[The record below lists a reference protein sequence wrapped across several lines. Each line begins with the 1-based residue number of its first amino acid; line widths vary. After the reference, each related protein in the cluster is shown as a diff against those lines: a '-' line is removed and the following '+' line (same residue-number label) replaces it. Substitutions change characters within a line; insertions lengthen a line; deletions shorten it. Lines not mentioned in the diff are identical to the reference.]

1 MPNLPQIV
9 QNQKEHSSVDLKD
22 SSVFSQQVNTAVV
35 HQVIKAIEANGRAQS
50 SKKGFD
56 NRLPYKKNRGEVV
69 GSTRKIRA
77 QKGSGRARVSTT
89 KSPLFVGGGQTFAS
103 CKPNYF
109 QKINKKMFRLAVRS
123 VFANL
128 ASTDR
133 LVVGEIQLAE
143 PKTKVAQQWFNAHG
157 LDETNCLIIL
167 ESFDEQVFL
176 ATRNLPRVNVIT
188 VDEIDPRR
196 LLLHKKV
203 LVHPAALTKIEEMY
217 S

>member
-1 MPNLPQIV
+1 MANLPQIV
-9 QNQKEHSSVDLKD
+9 QNQKEHSTIDLKD
-22 SSVFSQQVNTAVV
+22 SSIFTQEVNTAVV
-35 HQVIKAIEANGRAQS
+35 HQVIKAIEANVRAQS

-69 GSTRKIRA
+69 GRTRKIRA

-89 KSPLFVGGGQTFAS
+89 KSPIFVGGGQTFAS

-109 QKINKKMFRLAVRS
+109 QKINKKMFRLAIRS
-123 VFANL
+123 VFASL
-128 ASTDR
+128 ANNDR
-133 LVVGEIQLAE
+133 LIIGQIELTE
-143 PKTKVAQQWFNAHG
+143 PKTKLAQKWFNSHG
-157 LDETNCLIIL
+157 LEDTNCLIIL

-176 ATRNLPRVNVIT
+176 ATRNLPRVNIIT
-188 VDEIDPRR
+188 LDEIDPRR